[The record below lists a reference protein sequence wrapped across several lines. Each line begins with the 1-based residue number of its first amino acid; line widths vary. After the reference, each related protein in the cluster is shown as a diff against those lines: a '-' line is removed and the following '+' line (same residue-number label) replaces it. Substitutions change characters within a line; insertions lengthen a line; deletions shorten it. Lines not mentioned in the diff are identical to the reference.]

1 MKPDSLL
8 SKVLAPVYS
17 ALISLAMLAGL
28 GGLVIMAFKFLVEQ
42 IKGVM

>member
-1 MKPDSLL
+1 MKEESLL
-8 SKVLAPVYS
+8 SRVLAPVFS

-28 GGLVIMAFKFLVEQ
+28 GGLVIMAFKFFITQ

>member
-8 SKVLAPVYS
+8 SKVLTPVYS

-28 GGLVIMAFKFLVEQ
+28 GGLVIMAFKFFITQ